1 MEKNKA
7 GYMGM
12 LGTKKWKGKY
22 YNYISSLKNERNN
35 IKLRSKYSK
44 FSQIENA
51 AKILV

>member
-12 LGTKKWKGKY
+12 LETKKWKGK